1 MVSRKIGTVKWSFG
15 FSDDARREF
24 KQLEQSIQKRIKQK
38 VHKILESNTNPA
50 LFFKRLS
57 GNLAHLYSL
66 RIGTY
71 RVICEIN
78 GSQYVILAIHIGHR
92 RDVYLD

>member
-1 MVSRKIGTVKWSFG
+1 MASKIITTVKWSFG
-15 FSDDARREF
+15 FSDDARDEF
-24 KQLEQSIQKRIKQK
+24 KKLDQVIQKRIKQK

-50 LFFKRLS
+50 LLFKRLT
-57 GNLAHLYSL
+57 GNLSHLYSL

-78 GSQYVILAIHIGHR
+78 GSQYVILAVHVGHR

>member
-1 MVSRKIGTVKWSFG
+1 MASRKIETVKWSFW

-24 KQLEQSIQKRIKQK
+24 KQLDRSIQKRMQQK
-38 VHKILESNTNPA
+38 VRKILESNTNPS

-57 GNLAHLYSL
+57 GNFAHLYSL

-71 RVICEIN
+71 RIICEIN
-78 GSQYVILAIHIGHR
+78 GSLCVILAIHIGHR